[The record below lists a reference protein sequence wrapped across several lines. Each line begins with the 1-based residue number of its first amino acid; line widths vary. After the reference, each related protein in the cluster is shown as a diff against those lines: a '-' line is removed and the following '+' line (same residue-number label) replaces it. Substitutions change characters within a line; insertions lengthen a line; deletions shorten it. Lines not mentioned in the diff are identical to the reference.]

1 MTSSSVA
8 VERATRML
16 SRIVP
21 PNRNPSCGH
30 DDHSLAQRVE
40 RRQPQVD
47 VGVRHEAAAR
57 VVQPGEQLGDG
68 ALAGTGRTDEGEP
81 LAVRDRQR
89 QVAERR
95 PLGAGVGERHVVGD
109 ERAGGRQVDRVG
121 VLGDVGHG
129 VDQLVQL
136 VQRGG
141 RALHRVVQLAELLHR
156 VEQVGQPQHERGD
169 RADGDRVAV
178 HHPPADADDDGHGE
192 HPGGLD
198 QPEVQGADL
207 HRVQVAAVQRLVALV
222 EAPGLLL
229 LAVVRLDDPHAGDA
243 LLQRAEVLADLL
255 AHVEVGDVAPALE
268 AHGGD
273 GEDRHDDEHGQ
284 RQLPAD
290 HQHHQDRDDDEQA
303 GADELQQAPLDQLAH
318 ALDVGRHPGHEHAG
332 LVAVVVGHRLGLQPV
347 EDPDAQ
353 LAQEALAGDV
363 DRQVLLATEDVVGD
377 RRPRRRR
384 R

>member
-1 MTSSSVA
+1 M
-8 VERATRML
+8 
-16 SRIVP
+16 
-21 PNRNPSCGH
+21 
-30 DDHSLAQRVE
+30 
-40 RRQPQVD
+40 
-47 VGVRHEAAAR
+47 
-57 VVQPGEQLGDG
+57 
-68 ALAGTGRTDEGEP
+68 
-81 LAVRDRQR
+81 RDRQR

-95 PLGAGVGERHVVGD
+95 PLGTGVGERDVVGD
-109 ERAGGRQVDRVG
+109 ERAGGRQVDRVR

-156 VEQVGQPQHERGD
+156 VEQAGQPQHERGD
-169 RADGDRVAV
+169 RADGDRAAV

-198 QPEVQGADL
+198 QPEVEGADL
-207 HRVQVAAVQRLVALV
+207 HRVQVAAVQRVVALV

-229 LAVVRLDDPHAGDA
+229 LTVVRLDDTHAGDA
-243 LLQRAEVLADLL
+243 LLQRAQVLPDLL
-255 AHVEVGDVAPALE
+255 AHVEVGEVAPALE
-268 AHGGD
+268 AHRGD
-273 GEDRHDDEHGQ
+273 GQDRHDDEHGE

-290 HQHHQDRDDDEQA
+290 HQHHQDRDDDEQT

-318 ALDVGRHPGHEHAG
+318 ALDVRRHPGHEHAR
-332 LVAVVVGHRLGLQPV
+332 LVAVVVGHRLGLQPL
-347 EDPDAQ
+347 EDTDAQ

-377 RRPRRRR
+377 HDGDVDGDDDVQRRAVAVAEAVVGGDAHQQWAGDGAQRDRCDEAERGPDRAPVRLGELDRAAHHRRGLGPVEAVLVADRS
-384 R
+384 